1 MNEMNSMNVNEW
13 GWHSLS
19 GILQMTNKKWIV
31 AGATVLLCLV
41 WTTLPFGSTEA
52 QGPPPPVPALVAGP
66 VAIRGATPSPS
77 ADGIA
82 NEHVMLMATN
92 VGEQAVQVRLAIRD
106 ATNSRVLATSTR
118 MLQPGEGTSLT
129 YSERTNPFR
138 NVIGIVSPGPESG
151 PWSVAGRV
159 GSFAAA
165 LSVVDDSTNTTRVAL
180 ETKVVSTRIGAES
193 QIGRR

>member
-1 MNEMNSMNVNEW
+1 MNVNEW

-31 AGATVLLCLV
+31 AGATVLLFLV

-52 QGPPPPVPALVAGP
+52 QGPPPPVPAFVAGP
-66 VAIRGATPSPS
+66 VGIRGTTPSPS

-82 NEHVMLMATN
+82 GEHVVRMVTN

-106 ATNSRVLATSTR
+106 ATNFSRVLATSTR
-118 MLQPGEGTSLT
+118 MLQPGEGTSVT

-151 PWSVAGRV
+151 PWSVAGGV
-159 GSFAAA
+159 GSFVAA
-165 LSVVDDSTNTTRVAL
+165 LSVVDDSTNATRVAL